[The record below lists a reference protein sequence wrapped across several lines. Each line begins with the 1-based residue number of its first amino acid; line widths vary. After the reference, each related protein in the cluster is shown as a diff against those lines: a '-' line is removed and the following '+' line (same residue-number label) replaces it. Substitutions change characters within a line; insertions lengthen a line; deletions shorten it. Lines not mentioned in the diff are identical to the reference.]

1 MVQSSSQCKCILKKI
16 SFIILMKMIIG
27 IGLCEPGIGS
37 LVVVI
42 TTISNVIQLTIV
54 YENGDAKNK
63 IMV

>member
-1 MVQSSSQCKCILKKI
+1 
-16 SFIILMKMIIG
+16 MKMIIG